1 LESLKLE
8 QLKPELQAI
17 HDSIHNILAALEEK
31 SIAKSEINH
40 KTKSLVS
47 LANTFYQQNISEL
60 LELSKVVR
68 ANFNDE
74 TERFLFLARFR
85 TELKVLWDMSKAC
98 GRYFRQIV
106 LLLQDSLLSL
116 TNEELKI
123 KHLEAFDST
132 LQRLMK
138 DSVSLE
144 DARQVNRILLDA
156 GLDTLSWSG
165 IADLYFFPLI
175 SFDQTF
181 LSLHYAQ
188 GQA

>member
-1 LESLKLE
+1 MESLRLE

-17 HDSIHNILAALEEK
+17 HDSIHNILAVLEEESMDK
-31 SIAKSEINH
+31 GEI
-40 KTKSLVS
+40 SD
-47 LANTFYQQNISEL
+47 FYQQNISEL

-74 TERFLFLARFR
+74 NERFILLSRFR
-85 TELKVLWDMSKAC
+85 AGLKVLWDMSKAH
-98 GRYFRQIV
+98 GKYFRQIV

-116 TNEELKI
+116 TSEELEI
-123 KHLEAFDST
+123 KHLETFDSI

-156 GLDTLSWSG
+156 DLDTLSWSG
-165 IADLYFFPLI
+165 IADLY
-175 SFDQTF
+175 TEET
-181 LSLHYAQ
+181 
-188 GQA
+188 